1 MNEIKKFRVVNG
13 LTQSQLG
20 DYLGVGKSFLSSIE
34 TGRAKL
40 PPEKFSKL
48 LNNDQGWDVSMLISN
63 SPSIKIGNVTAN
75 ASNGPS
81 GLSDN
86 KNLEVLKAENALLKA
101 ENESLKAQ
109 IATLSRVVENLTTK

>member
-63 SPSIKIGNVTAN
+63 SPSIKIGNVTAT
-75 ASNGPS
+75 ATSSGPDS
-81 GLSDN
+81 SEL
-86 KNLEVLKAENALLKA
+86 AALRA
-101 ENESLKAQ
+101 ENESLRAQ
-109 IATLSRVVENLTTK
+109 VDRLTKIIENLTSK